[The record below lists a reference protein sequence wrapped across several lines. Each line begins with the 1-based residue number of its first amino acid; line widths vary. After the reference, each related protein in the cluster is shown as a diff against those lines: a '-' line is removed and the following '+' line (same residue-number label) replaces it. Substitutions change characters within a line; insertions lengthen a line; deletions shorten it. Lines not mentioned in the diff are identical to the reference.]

1 MLVSRFPFDAV
12 LLTAVLTLAAENPRA
27 ASYGHGEMV
36 RQAARTRAPIIAA
49 HLNGKK
55 RCVCMTRAPNDPA
68 SCIGGLYAYENSDEL
83 LKVFSVG

>member
-1 MLVSRFPFDAV
+1 
-12 LLTAVLTLAAENPRA
+12 
-27 ASYGHGEMV
+27 MV

-55 RCVCMTRAPNDPA
+55 RSVCMTRAPNDPA